1 MTFLIPFF
9 LITFFVCIFPV
20 SAKNETKSD
29 SPLNVTSDSML
40 AKKIASTIEFKG
52 NVVVTRDDYI
62 IHADSITMFF
72 TKKTKTNAKE
82 KNKIDKIIATGN
94 VKFISGKRK
103 AYAGRA
109 VYTYKNEVLVLTE
122 NNPKVI
128 TDGNSVT
135 GEKITVFQR
144 DDRITIEGGVNAVF
158 IPDNENKT
166 E

>member
-1 MTFLIPFF
+1 M
-9 LITFFVCIFPV
+9 
-20 SAKNETKSD
+20 SAKNNTKSN

-40 AKKIASTIEFKG
+40 ANKIASTVKFKG
-52 NVVVTRDDYI
+52 NVVVTRDDSI

-72 TKKTKTNAKE
+72 IKETEKNTEE
-82 KNKIDKIIATGN
+82 KNKIEKIVATGN
-94 VKFISGKRK
+94 VKYFSGKRK
-103 AYAGRA
+103 AFAGKA

-135 GEKITVFQR
+135 GEKITLFQQ
-144 DDRITIEGGVNAVF
+144 DGRITIEGGVNAVF
-158 IPDNENKT
+158 IPDNENKK